1 MTIKQKILKKFYP
14 VLMLSNKILN
24 KYSEI
29 LINKNNKIPSSSFYD
44 LKAVSIS
51 NNEIHFDE
59 FKDKKVLIVNTA
71 SDCGYTA
78 QYNELQKLYENNKE
92 KLVVLGFPSNNFG
105 NQEKGSE
112 KEIAEFCK
120 INFGI
125 SFPLMKKTNVVKNS
139 HQNDVFEWLTYQD
152 KNGWNNHQP
161 EWNFC
166 KYFVNEKGI
175 LTHYFG
181 PAVSPLDSKVLSVL

>member
-14 VLMLSNKILN
+14 ILMLSNKLLKKN
-24 KYSEI
+24 STT
-29 LINKNNKIPSSSFYD
+29 LSNNNKIPSSSFYD

-51 NNEIHFDE
+51 NKEIYFDE
-59 FKDKKVLIVNTA
+59 FKNKKVLIVNTA

-78 QYNELQKLYENNKE
+78 QYDELQKLYNNNKA

-105 NQEKGSE
+105 NQEKGDD

-120 INFGI
+120 INYGV
-125 SFPLMKKTNVVKNS
+125 SFLIMKKTNVVKNS
-139 HQNDVFEWLTYQD
+139 DQNNVFDWLTD
-152 KNGWNNHQP
+152 PHKNGWNNHQP